1 MSKITIKA
9 IQKAVAEQFGM
20 SIAELK
26 EKNNARDLVA
36 ARQMAMYLARTLT
49 GASLPEIARSFGGRH
64 HTTVIYAVRRVLERS
79 QSDRN
84 LRIALAK
91 LQNTLK
97 DQETAD
103 HPEPK

>member
-1 MSKITIKA
+1 
-9 IQKAVAEQFGM
+9 M
-20 SIAELK
+20 SIADLK

-84 LRIALAK
+84 QRIALVK
-91 LQNTLK
+91 LQNTLLPSSSS
-97 DQETAD
+97 
-103 HPEPK
+103 HMP